1 MKLASPLG
9 RLNGS
14 RDFMSSPLPFPRTS
28 LLSFVSKFS
37 SMEVLLVT
45 FSVSLVVSAAEVS
58 REVLAALTSASLLA
72 EKMLPGLLALP
83 SLMMASSW
91 LVTDPGRAE
100 MELLSA
106 LAPMTGLRMASLC
119 VKSGLATLG
128 LGVKMDSGLVSSS
141 TFFTAA
147 LSSSSSLLL
156 MSSCL

>member
-37 SMEVLLVT
+37 SMEVLLVM

-83 SLMMASSW
+83 SLMMASS
-91 LVTDPGRAE
+91 
-100 MELLSA
+100 
-106 LAPMTGLRMASLC
+106 
-119 VKSGLATLG
+119 
-128 LGVKMDSGLVSSS
+128 
-141 TFFTAA
+141 
-147 LSSSSSLLL
+147 
-156 MSSCL
+156 